1 MSFIRSIFFGDPP
14 AAPDYTPMANA
25 QTEVARL
32 NIAAAKEASDSLAV
46 DRKRMLDLTEKSSA
60 QQMGIAQKESDRA
73 DSYYEDYQTN
83 TKPINKKIS
92 DQAIRF
98 SSADEQE
105 RIAKTAGAD
114 VQASFSQAR
123 EQQKRDFD
131 RRGIN
136 PNSGKFADTNNAL
149 MISQAAASAGAI
161 NQSRAMAVDRGNAAL
176 SNAANV
182 GNRLP
187 GVSQNSNNLSLQG
200 SSGAVTS
207 SNQTQQQINTGYQIP
222 SQYYNNAGNAYT
234 GAANMY
240 NMGRNNASRNFETES
255 KQMSSLLDFGGAML
269 GMRRVSAASGGA
281 IEGPGTGI
289 SDSIPARLSDG
300 EYVIPAD
307 VVRAKGIAFFDKML
321 KQHHMPADQ
330 QKRLYGIRGRP

>member
-1 MSFIRSIFFGDPP
+1 MSFIRKIFFGDPP
-14 AAPDYTPMANA
+14 PAPDYTPVANS
-25 QTEVARL
+25 QMEVARL
-32 NIAAAKEASDSLAV
+32 NIAAAKEASDALAI
-46 DRKRMLDLTEKSSA
+46 DRKRMLDLTEKSTA
-60 QQMGIAQKESDRA
+60 QQMGIAQKESERA
-73 DSYYEDYQTN
+73 DSYYQDYQTN
-83 TKPINKKIS
+83 TQPINKKIS

-98 SSADEQE
+98 SSANEQE
-105 RIAKTAGAD
+105 RIAKTANAD
-114 VQASFSQAR
+114 VQSSFSQAAD
-123 EQQKRDFD
+123 QQNRNLD
-131 RRGIN
+131 RRGVN
-136 PNSGKFADTNNAL
+136 PNSGKFAAANNAL
-149 MISQAAASAGAI
+149 MIAQAGASAGAV

-200 SSGAVTS
+200 ASGAVTS

-240 NMGRNNASRNFETES
+240 NMGHNNTSRNYETQS

-269 GMRRVSAASGGA
+269 GRWASGGS

>member
-1 MSFIRSIFFGDPP
+1 MSFIRKLFFGDPP

-25 QTEVARL
+25 QMEVARL
-32 NIAAAKEASDSLAV
+32 NIAAAKEKDELLAV
-46 DRKRMLDLTEKSSA
+46 DRKRMMELTEKSTA

-73 DSYYEDYQTN
+73 DSYYQDYQAN
-83 TKPINKKIS
+83 TQPINKKIS

-98 SSADEQE
+98 SSANEQE
-105 RIAKTAGAD
+105 RIAKAANAD
-114 VQASFSQAR
+114 VQASFAQAG
-123 EQQKRDFD
+123 EQQNRNLD
-131 RRGIN
+131 RRGVN
-136 PNSGKFADTNNAL
+136 PNSGKFAAANNAL
-149 MISQAAASAGAI
+149 MIAQAGASAGAV

-200 SSGAVTS
+200 ASGAVTS

-240 NMGRNNASRNFETES
+240 NMGHNNASRNYETQS
-255 KQMSSLLDFGGAML
+255 KQTSSIMDFAG
-269 GMRRVSAASGGA
+269 SFIPKWASGGA